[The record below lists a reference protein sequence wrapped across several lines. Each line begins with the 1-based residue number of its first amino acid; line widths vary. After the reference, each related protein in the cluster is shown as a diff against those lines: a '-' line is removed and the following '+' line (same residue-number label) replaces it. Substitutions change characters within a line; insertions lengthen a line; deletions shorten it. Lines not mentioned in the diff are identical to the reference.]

1 MTSRAARRLLALAAP
16 ALLAAGCTYSY
27 DNPAQDLGTAEVVGR
42 VIPTAGS
49 TTGLPGVQVA
59 VKNSVNSTVTRDTG
73 RYFLFGMMP
82 GRHTVL
88 FSQPPD
94 LALQRDV
101 EMVWGSDGQP
111 EGVVLGDLV
120 MRRAVR
126 LTGRITLPT
135 NLGTGGNF
143 LQVEQVAVLDEATG
157 QQSVTI
163 FPPAPTAGVPAPQPA
178 DWTFDYALSGAPIGP
193 HRLTYALAGQTYACG
208 LLAAGVADP
217 TTCTWYG
224 GATFLAGPVLLDL
237 PESSEGLQLALT
249 DVQPVFP
256 TPGVLGKLRFQAAVA
271 GASYAG
277 AFDVQVTL
285 QPSGTQVAVSP
296 PDSTGTYELDVVPG
310 PYTVAV
316 RIPAGAATS
325 LVDPPPGQ
333 VVVVESQTSELGTF
347 YAVDASVLAQSSSA
361 CFEPADCSTGNCQDG
376 SCAAA
381 ACMVAI
387 GAECA
392 NAWTLCISAPVPTP
406 CNGGKGYCAGRSSVD
421 TACVPSGATSCTD
434 AAGTDVIPA
443 CRPN

>member
-1 MTSRAARRLLALAAP
+1 MNSRHARLLPLLAAP
-16 ALLAAGCTYSY
+16 LLAGSGCTYGY
-27 DNPAQDLGTAEVVGR
+27 DNPAQELATAEVAGR
-42 VIPTAGS
+42 VIATAGS

-59 VKNSVNSTVTRDTG
+59 VRNSVNATSTRDTG

-120 MRRAVR
+120 MRRAVE
-126 LTGRITLPT
+126 LTGKVTLPAF
-135 NLGTGGNF
+135 LGTGGNF

-157 QQSVTI
+157 QQSVTT
-163 FPPAPTAGVPAPQPA
+163 FPPAPTVGVPAPQPTG
-178 DWTFDYALSGAPIGP
+178 WTFDYALSGAPTGP

-217 TTCTWYG
+217 ATCTWAG
-224 GATFLAGPVLLDL
+224 GATYLAGPVQLDL
-237 PESSEGLQLALT
+237 PESSEGLQLDLT

-256 TPGVLGKLRFQAAVA
+256 TPGALGKLRFRAAVA

-285 QPSGTQVAVSP
+285 QPAGTPVAVSP
-296 PDSTGTYELDVVPG
+296 PDSTGTYELDVGPG

-316 RIPAGAATS
+316 RLPAGTTTS
-325 LVDPPPGQ
+325 LIDPPPGQ
-333 VVVVESQTSELGTF
+333 VVVVEARTSELGTF

-361 CFEPADCSTGNCQDG
+361 CFEPADCGTGSCQG
-376 SCAAA
+376 GRCAAA
-381 ACMVAI
+381 ACMVAV
-387 GAECA
+387 GGECA
-392 NAWTLCISAPVPTP
+392 NAWTQCLSAPVPTP

-421 TACVPSGATSCTD
+421 TVCVPSGAASCTD
-434 AAGTDVIPA
+434 ATGAAVIPA